1 MARKISITKQ
11 MIFDTAFYMLQTE
24 GTDSITAR
32 KLACK
37 IGCSTQPL
45 FRVYTGMEELNSELF
60 IRAMEYFDSF
70 YLQYPKNS
78 KRPFVDLG
86 MAYISFA
93 NREPN
98 LFKLLFLT
106 KEREGKQLY
115 ELLNGKTEAVKTE
128 LMKASAEGCKNP
140 GELFTKMW
148 IFIHG
153 TACMTI
159 TGDFDLNSNETEL
172 LLIAICE
179 SFKNN

>member
-11 MIFDTAFYMLQTE
+11 MIQDTAFQVLKEE
-24 GTDSITAR
+24 GTDGITAR
-32 KLACK
+32 KLSAK

-45 FRVYTGMEELNSELF
+45 FRVYDGMEELNSELF
-60 IRAMEYFDSF
+60 LHAMEYFDSF
-70 YLQYPKNS
+70 YLRYPKNS
-78 KRPFVDLG
+78 NKPFVDLG

-93 NREPN
+93 EKEPN
-98 LFKLLFLT
+98 LFRLLFLT

-128 LMKASAEGCKNP
+128 LMKAATEGCKNP

-159 TGDFDLNSNETEL
+159 TDDFDLNPDETRA
-172 LLIAICE
+172 LLIAICD